1 MKEIKRKHI
10 LYGIIFTII
19 IYGIIHYFETAA
31 GFVSNIFKALM
42 PFAAGAVMAYILNIL
57 LLYYEGL
64 LKKYLQGIKGKRIIA
79 IVVSILTFVIV
90 IALLLGIIIPQLVKI
105 IYSIVNTNPDSIEQI
120 LAEIMNN
127 EIINN
132 ILSGLKIDINDID
145 IANQVTKVIQEV
157 MRSVGNVLT
166 GVITG
171 VSGVFN
177 TLISFFMAMAFAIYI
192 LMDKE
197 KLSVQG
203 DKILRAF
210 FPKYRDGVLYIL
222 NIFNTNFKNYF
233 VSQVKEAM
241 ILGVLLYVV
250 MLIAGLSYAPSISV
264 LVAVTALIPVVGAY
278 VGLFIGALMILT
290 TSFKSM
296 VIFIILH
303 TLVQQFEN
311 NVIYPRV
318 VGSSVGLPGMWVI
331 VAVALGGAVSGV
343 TGVFIAVPVAAGFY
357 YILKTE
363 TEKRL

>member
-1 MKEIKRKHI
+1 MLLLAKGVIVRKNGFVCIKRRV
-10 LYGIIFTII
+10 L
-19 IYGIIHYFETAA
+19 
-31 GFVSNIFKALM
+31 KA
-42 PFAAGAVMAYILNIL
+42 
-57 LLYYEGL
+57 
-64 LKKYLQGIKGKRIIA
+64 
-79 IVVSILTFVIV
+79 
-90 IALLLGIIIPQLVKI
+90 
-105 IYSIVNTNPDSIEQI
+105 
-120 LAEIMNN
+120 
-127 EIINN
+127 
-132 ILSGLKIDINDID
+132 
-145 IANQVTKVIQEV
+145 
-157 MRSVGNVLT
+157 
-166 GVITG
+166 
-171 VSGVFN
+171 
-177 TLISFFMAMAFAIYI
+177 
-192 LMDKE
+192 
-197 KLSVQG
+197 
-203 DKILRAF
+203 
-210 FPKYRDGVLYIL
+210 
-222 NIFNTNFKNYF
+222 
-233 VSQVKEAM
+233 
-241 ILGVLLYVV
+241 